1 MTKLIRHTMLLLA
14 ASLLVVGCEGRAIPS
29 DTMGT
34 DGIKQGVIAYD
45 TIQNMRELIPADT
58 IAEPENPIDTISVD
72 EAVRIGMEEVASGA
86 SSDKSYYV
94 LGYVKGYYN
103 LDKNP
108 FDPNYGNICVTLTNK
123 LNNRSFVCYRMLSFN
138 GNKFDSISQVQP
150 GDVIV
155 AYGKIQHYNSSP
167 QMPQGCQLV
176 TSDNPNSG
184 YKPAPRVVM
193 NITFNNNIGAFSI
206 DTKKAA
212 SEDVWQHIAPTA
224 DKPGYMNATA
234 KINSQNEESESW
246 LVSPARDLTVCKKGA
261 ILSFNHYCFGTS
273 DDRDQLIRLFI
284 KKEGSSYWQQLAI
297 PEEMWNN
304 PKQKRLTNVSLDIS
318 EFISPATQI
327 AFAYR
332 STTENAH
339 TWAVQN
345 VRISEPAESEE

>member
-14 ASLLVVGCEGRAIPS
+14 ASLLVVGCEERAIPS

-34 DGIKQGVIAYD
+34 DGIQQGVIAYD

-58 IAEPENPIDTISVD
+58 IAEPENPIDTITVD
-72 EAVRIGMEEVASGA
+72 MAVQYGLDSLAVGET
-86 SSDKSYYV
+86 SSKYFYV
-94 LGYVKGYYN
+94 LGSVKGFSATY
-103 LDKNP
+103 DAS
-108 FDPNYGNICVTLTNK
+108 YGNISPIIANK
-123 LNNRSFVCYRMLSFN
+123 INNRQMICYRMKSFN
-138 GNKFDSISQVQP
+138 NSNFTDANQLQI

-155 AYGKIQHYNSSP
+155 VYGQIQNRYGTP
-167 QMPQGCQLV
+167 QITQGGYLV
-176 TSDNPNSG
+176 TSDNPESG

-246 LVSPARDLTVCKKGA
+246 LISPARDLTVCKKGA

-345 VRISEPAESEE
+345 VRISEPAAAEE